1 MKSMKKIWIIIFVLC
16 LIQAKAQKYTGD
28 SWAKVKT
35 SGGTLT
41 VIYYEQPGLIYK
53 DEATGKMKGVCADI
67 LEDFTKF
74 VKDKYGKTLTVN
86 YAAKE
91 QIFPNFL
98 STTQSTP
105 NIMGIT
111 NVTITEE
118 RKKILKFTPSF
129 MSNPVVMLTHK
140 DAPSISSLTEIATTL
155 NGYGAKVISGS
166 THVKV
171 IDKIKKDHAPN
182 LKVSYANS
190 GGEIL
195 KELSGGP
202 KFFTVL
208 DFTEYIDATRKQLPV
223 KRQSVNF
230 GAAEELGF
238 IMSKQT
244 DWDQPWNE
252 FLTVD
257 YRKSV
262 RYRKVIVDNLGAN
275 FLGILK

>member
-1 MKSMKKIWIIIFVLC
+1 MKKLAILLLVVCSL
-16 LIQAKAQKYTGD
+16 QAKAQKYTGD
-28 SWAKVKT
+28 SWAKVKAG
-35 SGGTLT
+35 GGTLT

-53 DEATGKMKGVCADI
+53 DEASGKMKGVCADI

-74 VKDKYGKTLTVN
+74 VKDKYGKTVTVN

-98 STTQSTP
+98 STTQNTP

-111 NVTITEE
+111 NVTITDE

-140 DAPSISSLTEIATTL
+140 DAPTISSLTEIASTL
-155 NGYGAKVISGS
+155 NGYSAKVISGS

-171 IDKIKKDHAPN
+171 IEKIKKENVPT

-195 KELSGGP
+195 KELSTAP

-223 KRQSVNF
+223 KRQNVNF

-238 IMSKQT
+238 IMGKQT
-244 DWDQPWNE
+244 DWDLPWNE
-252 FLTVD
+252 FLTAD

-262 RYRKVIVDNLGAN
+262 RYRKIIVDNLGAN

>member
-1 MKSMKKIWIIIFVLC
+1 MKKI
-16 LIQAKAQKYTGD
+16 LILFFAVCFLQATAQKYKGD
-28 SWAKVKT
+28 SWAKVKS

-67 LEDFTKF
+67 LDDFTKF
-74 VKDKYGKTLTVN
+74 VKEKYGKTLTVN

-98 STTQSTP
+98 STTQNTP

-182 LKVSYANS
+182 LKISYANS

-262 RYRKVIVDNLGAN
+262 RYRKIIVDNLGAN

>member
-1 MKSMKKIWIIIFVLC
+1 MKKIAFLMSMLLATVC
-16 LIQAKAQKYTGD
+16 FGQKYKGD
-28 SWAKVKT
+28 SWAKVKA

-53 DEATGKMKGVCADI
+53 DATGKMKGVCVDI
-67 LEDFTKF
+67 LDDFVKF
-74 VKDKYGKTLTVN
+74 VKTKYGKDLIVN
-86 YAAKE
+86 YAGQE
-91 QIFPNFL
+91 QVFPNFL
-98 STTQSTP
+98 SITQSTP
-105 NIMGIT
+105 NIMGVT
-111 NVTITEE
+111 NVTVTEE

-140 DAPSISSLTEIATTL
+140 DAPTITTASEIGTVL
-155 NGYGAKVISGS
+155 KDYSAKVISGS

-171 IDKIKKDHAPN
+171 IEKIKKENAPS
-182 LKVSYANS
+182 LKVTYANS

-208 DFTEYIDATRKQLPV
+208 DFTEYIDATRRQLPV
-223 KRQSVNF
+223 KRQSINF
-230 GAAEELGF
+230 GGAEELAF
-238 IMSKQT
+238 IMAKQT

-252 FLTVD
+252 FMTMD
-257 YRKSV
+257 YRRGV
-262 RYRKVIVDNLGAN
+262 RYRKIIVDNLGAN

>member
-1 MKSMKKIWIIIFVLC
+1 MKKITFLASLLLATAC
-16 LIQAKAQKYTGD
+16 FGQKYTGD
-28 SWAKVKT
+28 SWAKVKA
-35 SGGTLT
+35 SGGILT
-41 VIYYEQPGLIYK
+41 VIYYKQPGLIYK
-53 DEATGKMKGVCADI
+53 DAATGKMKGVCTDI
-67 LEDFTKF
+67 LDDFCKF
-74 VKDKYGKTLTVN
+74 VQDKYGKKLVVN
-86 YAAKE
+86 YAGQE
-91 QIFPNFL
+91 QVFPNFL
-98 STTQSTP
+98 SITQKTP
-105 NIMGIT
+105 NIMGVT

-140 DAPSISSLTEIATTL
+140 DAPNINSVTEISTAL
-155 NGYGAKVISGS
+155 KDYSAKVITGS

-171 IDKIKKDHAPN
+171 IEKIKKENFPA

-195 KELSGGP
+195 KELSTGS

-208 DFTEYIDATRKQLPV
+208 DFTEYIDATRRQLPI
-223 KRQSVNF
+223 KRQSINF
-230 GAAEELGF
+230 GGTEELAF
-238 IMSKQT
+238 IMGKET

-252 FLTVD
+252 FLTLE

-262 RYRKVIVDNLGAN
+262 RYRKIIVDNLGAN

>member
-1 MKSMKKIWIIIFVLC
+1 MKKVLF
-16 LIQAKAQKYTGD
+16 LMGLLLATAVHAQKYTGD
-28 SWAKVKT
+28 SWAKVKA

-53 DEATGKMKGVCADI
+53 DAATGKMKGVCADI
-67 LEDFTKF
+67 LEDFTKY
-74 VKDKYGKTLTVN
+74 VQDKYGKKLTIN
-86 YAAKE
+86 YAGQE
-91 QIFPNFL
+91 QVFPQFL
-98 STTQSTP
+98 SITQTTP
-105 NIMGIT
+105 NILGVT
-111 NVTITEE
+111 NVTVTDE

-129 MSNPVVMLTHK
+129 MANPVVMLTHK
-140 DAPSISSLTEIATTL
+140 DAPSITSVTEISTTL
-155 NGYGAKVISGS
+155 KDYSAKIISGS

-171 IDKIKKDHAPN
+171 IEKIKKENAPS

-208 DFTEYIDATRKQLPV
+208 DFTEYIDATRRQLPV
-223 KRQSVNF
+223 KRQSINF
-230 GAAEELGF
+230 GAAEELAF
-238 IMSKQT
+238 IMAKQT

-252 FLTVD
+252 FMTPE
-257 YRKSV
+257 YKKGV
-262 RYRKVIVDNLGAN
+262 RYRKIIVDNLGAN

>member
-1 MKSMKKIWIIIFVLC
+1 MKKILLLLFAVSVM
-16 LIQAKAQKYTGD
+16 QANAQKHTGD
-28 SWAKVKT
+28 SWAKVK
-35 SGGTLT
+35 SAGGTLT

-53 DEATGKMKGVCADI
+53 DEASGKMKGVCADI

-98 STTQSTP
+98 STTQNTP

-111 NVTITEE
+111 NVTITDE

-140 DAPSISSLTEIATTL
+140 DAPTISSLTEIATTL
-155 NGYGAKVISGS
+155 NGYSAKVISGS

-171 IDKIKKDHAPN
+171 IEKIKKENVPA

-195 KELSGGP
+195 KELSSAP

-223 KRQSVNF
+223 KRQNVNF

-238 IMSKQT
+238 IMGKQT
-244 DWDQPWNE
+244 DWDLPWNE
-252 FLTVD
+252 FLTAD

-262 RYRKVIVDNLGAN
+262 RYRKIIVDNLGAN

>member
-1 MKSMKKIWIIIFVLC
+1 MKKILFLAGILLTTVCFG
-16 LIQAKAQKYTGD
+16 QKYSGD

-41 VIYYEQPGLIYK
+41 IIYYEQPGLIYK

-67 LEDFTKF
+67 LDDFAKF
-74 VKDKYGKTLTVN
+74 VQDKYGKKLTIN
-86 YAAKE
+86 YAGQE
-91 QIFPNFL
+91 QVFPNFL
-98 STTQSTP
+98 SITQTTP
-105 NIMGIT
+105 DIMGVT

-140 DAPSISSLTEIATTL
+140 DAPSISSTTEIGTVL
-155 NGYGAKVISGS
+155 KEYSAKVITGS

-171 IDKIKKDHAPN
+171 IERIKKENSPS
-182 LKVSYANS
+182 LKVTYANS

-195 KELSGGP
+195 KELSTGP

-223 KRQSVNF
+223 KRQSINF
-230 GAAEELGF
+230 GAAEELAF
-238 IMSKQT
+238 IMAKQT

-252 FLTVD
+252 FLTVE
-257 YRKSV
+257 YRKGV
-262 RYRKVIVDNLGAN
+262 RYRKIIVDNLGAN